1 MTQDHAAMTAQ
12 AALPPPKPKRSQK
25 RTRLSQDARRQHIL
39 DVSQQLFS
47 TRAYDAI
54 TIEDLA
60 AAAEMAKGLLYHYFA
75 GKRELYV
82 ATVRH
87 VLSQMLQFTNP
98 HPDLHAGLSKTLS
111 LFEQYPGLAK
121 MVLRAGIGS
130 DKEVDALVSDY
141 RQQQLER
148 VCRGLGFSTSSSDSS
163 VGDAEVIAAPPLV
176 LLGLRGWMSL
186 LEEVCLQWVQQPDLS
201 RDQVVQLLER
211 SLHTILVATAPAEE
225 WGHLRFNRQP
235 NQDKATPVHEPPR
248 HAPDED
254 V

>member
-12 AALPPPKPKRSQK
+12 AALPPPRPKRSQK

-60 AAAEMAKGLLYHYFA
+60 AAAGMAKGLLYHYFA

-87 VLSQMLQFTNP
+87 VLAQMLQFTEL
-98 HPDLHAGLSKTLS
+98 HRDLHTGLLETLS
-111 LFEQYPGLAK
+111 LCEQYPGLAK

-130 DKEVDALVSDY
+130 DAEVDALVSDY

-148 VCRGLGFSTSSSDSS
+148 VCRGLGFAVGSSDGC
-163 VGDAEVIAAPPLV
+163 GDVPVVSPQV
-176 LLGLRGWMSL
+176 LLGLRGWLSL
-186 LEEVCLQWVQQPDLS
+186 LEEVCLQWVQQPDVS

-211 SLHTILVATAPAEE
+211 SLYTILIATAPAEE
-225 WGHLRFNRQP
+225 WGQLRLNGRP
-235 NQDKATPVHEPPR
+235 DQDTLR
-248 HAPDED
+248 TRS
-254 V
+254 